1 MATHTIPLRREFNKT
16 SRNRKAKK
24 AITGIKEYVV
34 RHAKVAPE
42 YVIIGEELNEHVWAH
57 GMANPPAKVQV
68 EITKESVK
76 KDDAEYT
83 EAYVN
88 LVGIKRKKAEAV
100 QKKNVLGKQTLK
112 DKLSG
117 AVSDLKSAGKSTE
130 ESAGDATEIAE
141 PKPVTPAE
149 PKKAAVEKDASAKTE
164 SAEPQAEKPAEKKQ
178 PAESKEESVAD
189 KKPAEKSEA
198 PKAEQKKAES
208 TPENK

>member
-34 RHAKVAPE
+34 RHAKVDPE
-42 YVIIGEELNEHVWAH
+42 YVVIGEELNEHVWAH
-57 GMANPPAKVQV
+57 GMTNPPAKVQV

-88 LVGIKRKKAEAV
+88 LVGIKRKKVEAV

-130 ESAGDATEIAE
+130 DSAEDVPVE
-141 PKPVTPAE
+141 PKAAE
-149 PKKAAVEKDASAKTE
+149 PKKPAVEKDSSAKTE
-164 SAEPQAEKPAEKKQ
+164 SVEPKAQK
-178 PAESKEESVAD
+178 PAESKKESVAN
-189 KKPAEKSEA
+189 KKSAEKSEA
-198 PKAEQKKAES
+198 PKAEEKKAES